1 MSRYKVKKSS
11 SLYKDPRYDAV
22 GSSSLREEL
31 FNTYMKTLST
41 AKQQAP
47 AESKEDSDTMVV
59 EKESKEARRQRAL
72 KEREQK
78 VKAEQGRVSMNIEK
92 SRQGMNQ
99 EEGERMFKC
108 VLQFPMH
115 LVVTTLH

>member
-1 MSRYKVKKSS
+1 VKKTSS
-11 SLYKDPRYDAV
+11 VCKDPRYDAV

-31 FNTYMKTLST
+31 YNTYIKTLAT
-41 AKQQAP
+41 AKVQAP
-47 AESKEDSDTMVV
+47 AKEMDEDAMVVEQESKES
-59 EKESKEARRQRAL
+59 RRERAL

-78 VKAEQGRVSMNIEK
+78 VKAEQGRVSMNIQK

-108 VLQFPMH
+108 VLS
-115 LVVTTLH
+115 T